1 MKNFGNKINYFCIQM
16 TQRQLFLNHVAQ
28 TSETPLCFEVSK
40 AEGIYL
46 YDQENK
52 KHIDLIGGIS
62 VCNVGHGNRKVI
74 EAIKMQAEKY
84 LHVMVYGEVMQSPQ
98 INYAKALADIL
109 PEKLQSIYFTNSG
122 TEATEGAMKLAKR
135 ITQRSKIISF
145 KNSYHGSTQGAL
157 SVMGSEYWQQA
168 FLPLLPNVFQYAYND
183 FSVIDAI
190 DKDTACIIL
199 EPVQSEA
206 GVLNADEKWIKAI
219 RKKCNETGC
228 MMILDEIQTAFG
240 RTGSMF
246 RFQEIDIIPDI
257 LLLGKALGGG
267 MPLGAF
273 ISSKNNMDSFT
284 NNPVLGHITTFG
296 GHPVSC
302 AAGLAAKIYLLEN
315 DLIEQVKTKEKLFL
329 SLLAHSAIK
338 NVSSCGLLIAIHFE
352 NYEINKKIIDKC
364 IELGVFTD
372 WFLFASNALR
382 IAPPLI
388 ITENEITKA
397 CKIIIQ
403 AINEVL

>member
-74 EAIKMQAEKY
+74 DAIKMQAEKY

-98 INYAKALADIL
+98 IQYAKALADIL

-157 SVMGSEYWQQA
+157 SVMGSDYWQQA
-168 FLPLLPNVFQYAYND
+168 FLPLLPNIFQYEYND

-206 GVLNADEKWIKAI
+206 GVLNADEKWIKSI

-228 MMILDEIQTAFG
+228 LMILDEIQTAFG

-246 RFQEIDIIPDI
+246 RFQEIGIIPDI

-273 ISSKNNMDSFT
+273 ISSKKNMDSFT

-329 SLLAHSAIK
+329 SLLSHTAIK
-338 NVSSCGLLIAIHFE
+338 KVSSCGLLIAIHFE
-352 NYEINKKIIDKC
+352 NYEINKRIIDKC